1 MSNLDTH
8 PEAAELLSSI
18 PYFAHVDTHT
28 LNAIV
33 QSAIRRS
40 YEADQYALIEGEPS
54 SGIFVVQE
62 GWLKSVKIS
71 PEGREQV
78 MRVVG
83 PGDVFNAIGVLAS
96 TTNPGSVIALEPATV
111 WILHRETL
119 LRLLEEHTSLAWM
132 IIQALAGRVQ
142 RLMSQVEDL
151 SLRSVET
158 RLARL
163 LLEEATG
170 ETLVRRRWDTQA
182 EMAARLGTVLDV
194 LNRALSRLAADG
206 IIKVERHQILILD
219 QEQLASIADL
229 DT

>member
-1 MSNLDTH
+1 MSVSNIH
-8 PEAAELLSSI
+8 QEAADLLSSI
-18 PYFAHVDTHT
+18 PYFAHVDAHT
-28 LNAIV
+28 VNTIA

-40 YEADQYALIEGEPS
+40 YEADQYVLMEGEPS
-54 SGIFVVQE
+54 SGLFVVQE
-62 GWLKSVKIS
+62 GWLKSVKTS

-78 MRVVG
+78 LRVVG
-83 PGDVFNAIGVLAS
+83 PGEVFNAIGVLAS
-96 TTNPGSVIALEPATV
+96 ATNPGTVIALEPATV
-111 WILHRETL
+111 WILQRDTL
-119 LRLLEEHTSLAWM
+119 LRMLEEHAGLAWM
-132 IIQALAGRVQ
+132 VIQALAERVQ

-151 SLRSVET
+151 SLRTVEV

-170 ETLVRRRWDTQA
+170 ETIVRRRWDTQA

-206 IIKVERHQILILD
+206 VIKVERHQILILD

>member
-1 MSNLDTH
+1 MSNLDAH
-8 PEAAELLSSI
+8 HGVADLLSSI
-18 PYFAHVDTHT
+18 PYFAHVDTHS
-28 LNAIV
+28 LNAIAR
-33 QSAIRRS
+33 SALRKR
-40 YEADQYALIEGEPS
+40 YDADQVVLLEGEPS
-54 SGIFVVQE
+54 SGLFVVQE
-62 GWLKSVKIS
+62 GWLKSVKTS

-96 TTNPGSVIALEPATV
+96 TTNPGTVIALEPATV
-111 WILHRETL
+111 WILQRKTL
-119 LRLLEEHTSLAWM
+119 LQMLEENAGLAWM
-132 IIQALAGRVQ
+132 IIQALAERVQ

-170 ETLVRRRWDTQA
+170 ETLVRRPWDTQA

-194 LNRALSRLAADG
+194 LNRALRRMDSAG
-206 IIKVERHQILILD
+206 IIKVERHRILILD
-219 QEQLASIADL
+219 QEQLTSIADL